1 MESHSNDSGKYCR
14 NLRDVLARDR
24 TVMAN
29 ERTLLSYVRTAIML
43 LASGMTLVKILRVDP
58 ELKIVGYLLIPVSLL
73 VALIG
78 YLRYLKM
85 KRVLRDLGDNG
96 HRKDDEQDRRQLT

>member
-1 MESHSNDSGKYCR
+1 MENRSDDSGRYCR
-14 NLRDVLARDR
+14 SLRDVLARDR

-29 ERTLLSYVRTAIML
+29 ERTLLSYIRTAIML

-58 ELKIVGYLLIPVSLL
+58 ELRIVGYLLIPVSIL

-78 YLRYLKM
+78 YLRYVKM
-85 KRVLRDLGDNG
+85 KRVLRVL
-96 HRKDDEQDRRQLT
+96 DENRRHDAENAGKEQS